1 MLPKGQGSF
10 LTRTWPP
17 PHTAPSRSHAMRRA
31 VGQYDN
37 TGLLAK
43 SLAGGQISQVDYL
56 QEVDRYYDMALR
68 SLQMA
73 RDAELAKAEL
83 TAADL

>member
-1 MLPKGQGSF
+1 
-10 LTRTWPP
+10 
-17 PHTAPSRSHAMRRA
+17 MRRA
-31 VGQYDN
+31 VGRCGN
-37 TGLLAK
+37 TELLAK

-56 QEVDRYYDMALR
+56 QEMDRYYDMALR

-83 TAADL
+83 MAADL

>member
-1 MLPKGQGSF
+1 MWL
-10 LTRTWPP
+10 
-17 PHTAPSRSHAMRRA
+17 AADAMRRA